1 MRMSSGRNQDE
12 ASSGRALPS
21 EKCITCVTIP
31 LLRHAGPK
39 ERLVLPLEFPQAGV
53 TLRFA
58 LDTVSQETLISTRAR
73 DLLGI
78 APAEGRDVRV
88 GLFHATKGKR
98 VTLPAARIGAADGA
112 HFFSICDAVVVDTA
126 RMGFSDRIDGVLA
139 LSFLSNYDLDLQLDA
154 GKVDVYLQGAVD
166 SGLLR
171 TDGLEDVRCNT
182 LPGGKL
188 GVKME
193 LNGGG
198 PFTGT

>member
-78 APAEGRDVRV
+78 ARAEGRDVRV

-154 GKVDVYLQGAVD
+154 GNVDVYLQGAVD
-166 SGLLR
+166 CGLLR

-198 PFTGT
+198 PFTGM